1 MKHFDIPNYYKSNLI
16 SRIKELRKDD
26 DPRKKNISP
35 TKLDFGPVR
44 FFIARHFG
52 FCFGVENAIEI
63 AYRTIEENPG
73 KNIYLLSEMIH
84 NPGVNGDLLN
94 RGLKFIFNTSGWQL
108 IDWDELKKED
118 IVLIPAFGTTLEI
131 EQALRKKELFIET
144 FDTTCPFVE
153 KVWNRSHS
161 LGEQGYTIIIHG
173 KYFHEETRATF
184 SHSIRNAPAVIVR
197 DLEEAKILCSFILG
211 KKGKEEFY
219 EFFKG
224 RLSTGFD
231 FEKDLSRLGVVNQT
245 TMLASETQ
253 EIADLLKDTM
263 IKMYGA
269 ESIKDHYA
277 DTSDTLCYATYD
289 NQEATYGL
297 LEQPA
302 DFAVVVGGYNSS
314 NTSHIVELCE
324 QKIKTYFVSSEEKI
338 ISKNLISHFNIHE
351 KKEVETNNYIP
362 EKDVVDILLT
372 SGASCPDAVVE
383 RVMLKLLSYFKGTRS
398 IESVTNELFSEN

>member
-1 MKHFDIPNYYKSNLI
+1 MKHFEIPKYYKSNLI
-16 SRIKELRKDD
+16 SQIKEFRKEF
-26 DPRKKNISP
+26 DPRKKDISP
-35 TKLDFGPVR
+35 IKLDFGPVR

-63 AYRTIEENPG
+63 AYKTIDQNPE
-73 KNIYLLSEMIH
+73 KKIYLLSEMIH
-84 NPGVNGDLLN
+84 NPGVNNDLMN
-94 RGLKFIFNTSGWQL
+94 RGLKFIFNTSGRQL
-108 IDWDELKKED
+108 IDWDELKKDD

-131 EQALRKKELFIET
+131 EQTLKEKGLFIET
-144 FDTTCPFVE
+144 YDTTCPFVE
-153 KVWNRSHS
+153 KVWNRSS
-161 LGEQGYTIIIHG
+161 LLGGQGYTIIIHG

-197 DLEEAKILCSFILG
+197 DLKEIEFLCASILG
-211 KKGKEEFY
+211 KKNKEEFY

-224 RLSTGFD
+224 RFSSNFD
-231 FEKDLSRLGVVNQT
+231 FVKDLIKVGVVNQT

-263 IKMYGA
+263 IKKYGA
-269 ESIKDHYA
+269 ENLKDHFA

-297 LEQPA
+297 LGQPA

-324 QKIKTYFVSSEEKI
+324 QKLKTFFISSEDKI
-338 ISKNLISHFNIHE
+338 ISDRTISHFNIHE
-351 KKEVETNNYIP
+351 KRELITDGYIP

-383 RVMLKLLSYFKGTRS
+383 RVMLKLLSYFKNTRG
-398 IESVTNELFSEN
+398 IEAVMNELFFEN